1 MEVSGSLRRVLKV
14 DVGAVKFWKS
24 TSVAN
29 IEVQLLRTEIRVY
42 PLGRH
47 RAEAGQTEPVKN
59 LHEF

>member
-1 MEVSGSLRRVLKV
+1 M